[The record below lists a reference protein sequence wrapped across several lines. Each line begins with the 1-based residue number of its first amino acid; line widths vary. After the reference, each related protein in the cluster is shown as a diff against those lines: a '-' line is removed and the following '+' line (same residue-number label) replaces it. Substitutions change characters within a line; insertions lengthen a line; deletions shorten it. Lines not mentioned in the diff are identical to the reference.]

1 MMILAIDSATRWAGL
16 ALYDGTAVI
25 AEYGWRCLNNHT
37 IELTPAIAEMGERVG
52 VSPADWKGIAVAV
65 GPGSYTG
72 LRVGLALGKGLAL
85 ANQIPLIGVPTL
97 DIVAASIQQSS
108 EQLLVAAAAGRS
120 RVCAAVYQWQTRGGW
135 QARRPA
141 VIDSWENI
149 LSGVSKPT
157 LFVGEITPEAAR
169 LIKSANKE
177 FRVGTPAL
185 STRRAGFLAE
195 LGWQRLRKGQIDD
208 SSSLAP
214 IYLRDPAGQKIESS
228 AID

>member
-1 MMILAIDSATRWAGL
+1 MILAIDSATRWAGL

-37 IELTPAIAEMGERVG
+37 IELTPAIAEMGQRVG
-52 VSPADWKGIAVAV
+52 VSPGDWKGIAVAV

-97 DIVAASIQQSS
+97 DVVAASVQQYPD
-108 EQLLVAAAAGRS
+108 QLLAAAAAGRS
-120 RVCAAVYQWQTRGGW
+120 RVCAAVYEWQARGGW

-149 LSGVSKPT
+149 LAGLSKPT

-169 LIKSANKE
+169 LIKATHKS
-177 FRVGTPAL
+177 FRVAPPAL
-185 STRRAGFLAE
+185 SARRAGFLAE

-208 SSSLAP
+208 AASLAP
-214 IYLRDPAGQKIESS
+214 IYLRDPAGQKIEADAS
-228 AID
+228 D

>member
-1 MMILAIDSATRWAGL
+1 
-16 ALYDGTAVI
+16 
-25 AEYGWRCLNNHT
+25 
-37 IELTPAIAEMGERVG
+37 
-52 VSPADWKGIAVAV
+52 
-65 GPGSYTG
+65 
-72 LRVGLALGKGLAL
+72 
-85 ANQIPLIGVPTL
+85 
-97 DIVAASIQQSS
+97 
-108 EQLLVAAAAGRS
+108 LVAAAAGRS

-169 LIKSANKE
+169 LIKLASKE
-177 FRVGTPAL
+177 FRLGTPAL
-185 STRRAGFLAE
+185 SARRAGFLAE

-208 SSSLAP
+208 ASSLAP
-214 IYLRDPAGQKIESS
+214 IYLRDPAGQKIESP